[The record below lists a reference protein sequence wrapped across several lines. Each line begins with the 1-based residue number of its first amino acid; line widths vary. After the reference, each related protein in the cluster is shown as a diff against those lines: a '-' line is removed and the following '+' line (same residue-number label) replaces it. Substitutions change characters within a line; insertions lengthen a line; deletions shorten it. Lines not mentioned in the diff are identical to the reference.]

1 MAQASGAEAASEEVS
16 NQMPEEPIDYQAL
29 YEGIQNELEQARITI
44 LKMRRASSP
53 FDRLNGDTIRI
64 WIHKNYVVIVV
75 AIMILTFLV
84 SSLKTI
90 KSLFDSKE

>member
-1 MAQASGAEAASEEVS
+1 MTEEG
-16 NQMPEEPIDYQAL
+16 IDYQAL
-29 YEGIQNELEQARITI
+29 YESVQNELEQARITI
-44 LKMRRASSP
+44 LKMRRQSP
-53 FDRLNGDTIRI
+53 PFGNVNGDTIRI
-64 WIHKNYVVIVV
+64 WVNKNYVVIVV